1 MKSNITFVL
10 FTKNEERRIIFPLKN
25 FSGFGDI
32 IILDG
37 GSTDKTQEIAE
48 SMGARFFLRP
58 DITSANVESK
68 ENFDF
73 IKAHITTEWI
83 YWGYVD
89 NIAPLSLVKK
99 IVELSEQNVYK
110 KVNIPLYTYLW
121 GNTINYAHKSY
132 APFLFHK
139 DYIDF
144 SNNYIHGLGK
154 FLGTKDQIL
163 FLPNT
168 ETFALKHFS
177 TYNVNKFIQGHLR
190 YAEAEAEEKHTKGLK
205 FSAIKM
211 IAAIMRYVWIYG
223 RYSYKNG
230 ILGLLIVLN
239 YASFRIM
246 AYTKLYEL
254 NQGITLDSIEKNYD
268 LKKEIILKEFASSDK

>member
-10 FTKNEERRIIFPLKN
+10 FTRNEEGRIAFPLKN
-25 FSGFGDI
+25 FAGWGDI

-48 SMGARFFLRP
+48 AMGARFLVRP
-58 DITSANVESK
+58 NITSANVENT

-73 IKAHITTEWI
+73 IKKHITTEWI

-89 NIAPLSLVKK
+89 NIAPLPLLKK
-99 IVELSEQNVYK
+99 MVELSNQSQYK

-121 GNTINYAHKSY
+121 GNTKNYAHKSY

-144 SNNYIHGLGK
+144 TDNHIHGLGK
-154 FLGTKDQIL
+154 FTGTKDQVL

-168 ETFALKHFS
+168 EDLALKHFS
-177 TYNVNKFIQGHLR
+177 TYDIHKFTLGHLC
-190 YAEAEAEEKHTKGLK
+190 YAEAEAQEKHAKGVK

-211 IAAIMRYVWIYG
+211 FAAIIRYVWIYG
-223 RYSYKNG
+223 KYSYKNG
-230 ILGLLIVLN
+230 ILGLLIILN

-254 NQGITLDSIEKNYD
+254 NHGITLEDIEKEYSQ
-268 LKKEIILKEFASSDK
+268 KKQTILDNFVQVDK

>member
-1 MKSNITFVL
+1 MISNMTFVL
-10 FTKNEERRIIFPLKN
+10 FARNEAHRIAFSLKN
-25 FSGFGDI
+25 FAGFGDI

-37 GSTDKTQEIAE
+37 GSTDNTQEIAE
-48 SMGARFFLRP
+48 AMGARFLLRP
-58 DITSANVESK
+58 NITSANVENT
-68 ENFDF
+68 ENFEF
-73 IKAHITTEWI
+73 IKQHITTDWI

-89 NIAPLSLVKK
+89 NIAPLSLVKEMIK
-99 IVELSEQNVYK
+99 LSQQRQYK
-110 KVNIPLYTYLW
+110 KINIPLYTYLW
-121 GNTINYAHKSY
+121 GNTKHYAHKSY

-144 SNNYIHGLGK
+144 TDNYIHGLGK
-154 FLGTKDQIL
+154 FLGSKDEVL

-168 ETFALKHFS
+168 EAFALKHFS
-177 TYNVNKFIQGHLR
+177 TYNLNKFVQGHLR
-190 YAEAEAEEKHTKGLK
+190 YAEAEAQEKHDKGVT
-205 FSAIKM
+205 FSALRM
-211 IAAIMRYVWIYG
+211 CAAIVRYAWIYG

-254 NQGITLDSIEKNYD
+254 NNGITLEGIENNYSQ
-268 LKKEIILKEFASSDK
+268 KKEALLKEFNQTNI